1 MDIRCHSEV
10 GRLSRC
16 LLKRP
21 EEAFLSQENLD
32 RHWREWGFLG
42 CPDFRAA
49 QAEYEALTG
58 LLRDSVPHLHFLP
71 ASPSTGL
78 DSIYVRDALIITD
91 AGAVLPFMGKAQRR
105 AEPDAM
111 MRFLAQA
118 GIPLLG
124 EIRDPGRIE
133 GGDMVF
139 LDAETLAVGRGYRT
153 NAEGIRQLM
162 SLIGGRIPEIA
173 VVPLPHW
180 RGPGGVLHLMSL
192 ISPLDHDLALV
203 YSPLLPVPF
212 REWLL
217 ERGLTL
223 LEVPPEEF
231 DSLAANVLAVGPRD
245 CIMLSG
251 NPQTRGLLAEAGVR
265 VREYH
270 GKHISRCGAGGPTCL
285 TRPLFR
291 ID

>member
-1 MDIRCHSEV
+1 VEIKHRSEV
-10 GRLSRC
+10 GRISRL

-21 EEAFLSQENLD
+21 DEAFISQENLD
-32 RHWREWGFLG
+32 RHWRKYGFSG

-49 QAEYEALTG
+49 KAEYEALLT
-58 LLRDSVPHLHFLP
+58 LLRASVPHIHFLP
-71 ASPSTGL
+71 ASPLAGL

-91 AGAVLPFMGKAQRR
+91 AGAVLPNMGKAQRQ
-105 AEPDAM
+105 AEPAAM
-111 MRFLAQA
+111 GRFLALA

-133 GGDMVF
+133 GGDVVF
-139 LDAETLAVGRGYRT
+139 LDAETVAVGRGYRT
-153 NAEGIRQLM
+153 NAEGIRQLT
-162 SLIGGRIPEIA
+162 SLIEGCVSEVI

-180 RGPGGVLHLMSL
+180 RGPGDVLHLMSL

-223 LEVPPEEF
+223 LEVPPEEY
-231 DSLAANVLAVGPRD
+231 DTMAANVLAVGPRD
-245 CIMLSG
+245 GIMLSG
-251 NPQTRGLLAEAGVR
+251 NPQTRNLLSEAGVR
-265 VREYH
+265 VREYR
-270 GKHISRCGAGGPTCL
+270 GDHISRRGAGGPTCL
-285 TRPLFR
+285 TRPLSRF
-291 ID
+291 D

>member
-1 MDIRCHSEV
+1 MDIRYHSEV
-10 GRLSRC
+10 GRISRL

-21 EEAFLSQENLD
+21 EDAFLSQDNLD
-32 RHWREWGFLG
+32 AHWGEYGYSG

-49 QAEYEALTG
+49 QAEYEALVD
-58 LLRDSVPHLHFLP
+58 LLRASVPKIHFLP
-71 ASPSTGL
+71 ASPLSGL

-91 AGAVLPFMGKAQRR
+91 HGAVLPNMGKARR
-105 AEPDAM
+105 KAEPEAM
-111 MRFLAQA
+111 RRFIVQA

-124 EIRDPGRIE
+124 EIRAPGCIE
-133 GGDMVF
+133 GGDAVY
-139 LDAETLAVGRGYRT
+139 LDAETLVVGRGYRT
-153 NAEGIRQLM
+153 NAEGIRQLI
-162 SLIGGRIPEIA
+162 SLLEGRVAEVV

-180 RGPGGVLHLMSL
+180 RGPGDVLHLMSL

-203 YSPLLPVPF
+203 YSPLLPVPV

-217 ERGLTL
+217 ARGMRLV
-223 LEVPPEEF
+223 EVPPEEY
-231 DSLAANVLAVGPRD
+231 DTMAANVLAVGPRD

-251 NPQTRGLLAEAGVR
+251 NPLTRSRLVEAGVR

-270 GKHISRCGAGGPTCL
+270 GKHISGWGAGGPTCL